1 MRGLY
6 TAGVLDVM
14 MEHGFMPDVACGTSA
29 GVTFGINLLSQQKGR
44 VLRYNTRFAGDKRYI
59 SLHSLVHTG
68 DMVNVEFAYD
78 LLPRVL
84 DPFDE
89 QAFEASGCDF
99 YATVTNVRTG
109 LPEYISIT
117 NCWEQMD
124 VIRAS
129 ASLPFLS
136 RKVCIGA
143 EKYLDGG
150 IVDNIPLQKCLDLGC
165 DKIVVVLTRPKG
177 MVVDDH
183 ITLLSK
189 LWYPHDKELQHA
201 IARRNAN
208 YRKRVEQI
216 EELEQKQSVF
226 VIRPSRFIQTGR
238 LESNPDVLRAM
249 HGLGVDD
256 ARNCWSALQAYL
268 KQGDDIANGKLRIE
282 N

>member
-1 MRGLY
+1 MKLGLVLEGGGMRGLY

-14 MEHGFMPDVACGTSA
+14 MEHGFIPDVVCGTSA
-29 GVTFGINLLSQQKGR
+29 GVTFGINLLSHQPGR

-59 SLHSLVHTG
+59 SLHSWIHTG
-68 DMVNVEFAYD
+68 DIVNTHFAYD
-78 LLPRVL
+78 LLPKEL

-89 QAFEASGCDF
+89 ETFENSGCDF

-109 LPEYISIT
+109 QAEYIQLT
-117 NCWEQMD
+117 DCWKQMD

-136 RKVCIGA
+136 RKVQLGD
-143 EKYLDGG
+143 EYYLDGG
-150 IVDNIPLQKCLDLGC
+150 IVDNIPLQKCLDMGC
-165 DKIVVVLTRPKG
+165 DKVVVVLTRPRG

-189 LWYPHDKELQHA
+189 LCYPHDKELQNA
-201 IARRNAN
+201 IAHRNVN
-208 YRKRVEQI
+208 YRRRIEQI
-216 EELEQKQSVF
+216 DELEQNQSVF
-226 VIRPSRFIQTGR
+226 VIRPSHFIQTGR

-256 ARNCWSALQAYL
+256 ARHCWSALQTYL
-268 KQGDDIANGKLRIE
+268 NQ
-282 N
+282 